1 MNQQAYPRSLH
12 IVQKNA
18 TSYCTPFLNYKLLV
32 VRSSDAHVSV
42 LQSFCLCSQ
51 CCPSQIC
58 NSQFSVIAGT
68 YYPVSRFFLCSH
80 VQDWWEIQV
89 EVKLVGSNWEH
100 WYYNDNNNDIIIII
114 IFLTQAKILS
124 FALICLLKNMWETF
138 FQTGFSDII
147 FSKQMNIQNE
157 TLKTLVW
164 SAGCYERLQDVEGV
178 AEVYNKDNELKS
190 IGRIQ

>member
-1 MNQQAYPRSLH
+1 MERKNFFQTKRLNSNNHFFYLLSHILVNLHYLHCMNQQAYPRSLH

-42 LQSFCLCSQ
+42 LQSFCLCTQ

-100 WYYNDNNNDIIIII
+100 WYYNVSSSLKQKY
-114 IFLTQAKILS
+114 FH
-124 FALICLLKNMWETF
+124 LL
-138 FQTGFSDII
+138 
-147 FSKQMNIQNE
+147 
-157 TLKTLVW
+157 
-164 SAGCYERLQDVEGV
+164 
-178 AEVYNKDNELKS
+178 
-190 IGRIQ
+190 